1 MGEEGG
7 HLGKGSREGLLTG
20 LKLFLDNSTSR
31 WKTSS
36 GLGAVVRCGSL
47 GTGYLINLWV
57 LR

>member
-20 LKLFLDNSTSR
+20 LKLFLDNGTSR

-36 GLGAVVRCGSL
+36 GLGAVARYSSL
-47 GTGYLINLWV
+47 ANVYLINLWE
-57 LR
+57 LK